1 MMDSLNKDGIN
12 LQQIQMTE
20 QSIRQLTGER
30 FYKRGYQYYQTGK
43 VYGLSYN
50 PESNSWRGLVKGTK
64 IYTVRIYFTD
74 DMKVDTTCN
83 CPAFEAHGTCKHV
96 AAVLL
101 AITQDAQSNR
111 RKFAVDRG
119 AQQAP
124 TQDTDLFA
132 KQLLHTFRD
141 KKEQTETPLVI
152 ETEYLLSLTKANK
165 NSQYALSIE
174 VKIGDKRPYVIRDI
188 RGFLKALS
196 SGDSYKVNQSFT
208 FYPSIHYFTSK
219 DQKMIEMLLTCY
231 EQERLFGNSYVLK
244 LEQPRSIYIPPSLI
258 DQLLDQLTEMDY
270 VFRHENS
277 KEYPAIAVSE
287 MNNQLQFHLDYQ
299 QSNNYTLEMTD
310 LSEYYF
316 LDSYRYVIHEH
327 HFYKITYQQKMIL
340 EKLFRVIPFQNK
352 KKQMISPNE
361 MDVFVK
367 NVMPQF
373 EQVGTLNMTERME
386 KQINTAPLQTKIFVD
401 EIDGALKAEVEYH
414 YGESVFTPYSEQGS
428 GETIVKRETHKEQE
442 IMQMLRDEAFI
453 EMNQAF
459 YLFNDDAIY
468 SFIHEGVY
476 HMENVAS
483 VFLSRSVKQ
492 MVEGID
498 QITLQS
504 NVDYRPSEGML
515 DIEFDLEGISDENVA
530 NILQALVEKKRYY
543 RIPNGALIRLES
555 DDFSSF
561 QKLQKTLDLSKK
573 QMEDGKISIPAA
585 RSFQVEEALN
595 KTDHRYSESFQ
606 QMLEQLKHPEQL
618 QFELPDQ
625 LEADIRDYQVTG
637 FQWMKALSH
646 YHLGGILADDMGL
659 GKTLQTISYI
669 LSEANDKVGHYQAL
683 VIAPA
688 SLLYNWKKEVEK
700 FAPTLTTGVI
710 IGPKQDR
717 RKLLQEHQDTNI
729 LITSYPTL
737 RKDQDLYENHL
748 FDCIILDEA
757 QAIKNHLTLTAKA
770 VRSLQAK
777 QFFALSG
784 TPIENALDELWSIF
798 YTISPGL
805 FGSKKAFS
813 NLDTD
818 YIAKITRPFI
828 LRRVKKE
835 VLDELPDKIE
845 SVQYS
850 ELTKDQKEV
859 YIGYLQRIQNELDQ
873 TIEEKGFDRGKLQI
887 LAGLTR
893 LRQICCHP
901 SLFLENYS
909 GKSGKLEQLMEL
921 TTELE
926 ANGKR
931 TLIFSQFSS
940 MLEII
945 RDALEANGQEVF
957 YLDGSTPSEQRMK
970 MVEAFNEGEKGF
982 FLISLKAGGT
992 GLNLTGADTV
1002 ILYDLWWNPAV
1013 EEQAAGRAHRI
1024 GQKNVVQVIRFI
1036 TEGTIEEKIYQ
1047 LQQRKRELV
1056 DQIIQPGETLLSK
1069 LSEEEIRE
1077 LLQFNEKQES

>member
-1 MMDSLNKDGIN
+1 M
-12 LQQIQMTE
+12 QQLQMTE

-30 FYKRGYQYYQTGK
+30 FYNRGYQYYVSGK

-50 PESNSWRGLVKGTK
+50 PESNSWRGLVKGSK
-64 IYTVRIYFTD
+64 IYTVRIKFTD
-74 DMKVDTTCN
+74 DLKINATCN
-83 CPAFEAHGTCKHV
+83 CPAYETHDTCKHV

-101 AITQDAQSNR
+101 AITKDAQSNR
-111 RKFAVDRG
+111 RKFAVD
-119 AQQAP
+119 QTTTQAP

-132 KQLLHTFRD
+132 KQLIHTFRD
-141 KKEQTETPLVI
+141 KREWNESPQPVQTEYV
-152 ETEYLLSLTKANK
+152 LSLTKANK
-165 NSQYALSIE
+165 NAQYALSIE
-174 VKIGDKRPYVIRDI
+174 MKIGDKRAYVIRDI
-188 RGFLKALS
+188 RGFLKALNS
-196 SGDSYKVNQSFT
+196 MESYKVNQSFT
-208 FYPSIHYFTSK
+208 FDPSIHYFSTR
-219 DQKMIEMLLTCY
+219 DRHMIEMLLTCY

-244 LEQPRSIYIPPSLI
+244 LDQPRSMYIPPSLI
-258 DQLLDQLTEMDY
+258 DQLLEQLVEMNY
-270 VFRHENS
+270 TFRHVTN
-277 KEYPAIAVSE
+277 KEYQSINVSE
-287 MNNQLQFHLDYQ
+287 MDNQLQFQIDYQ
-299 QSNNYTLEMTD
+299 SSNNYTLEMTD
-310 LSEYYF
+310 LSDYYF

-327 HFYKITYQQKMIL
+327 HFYKISYQQKSIL
-340 EKLFRVIPFQNK
+340 DKLFRVVPLQNK
-352 KKQMISPNE
+352 KKQAISPNE
-361 MDVFVK
+361 MELFVK

-373 EQVGTLNMTERME
+373 EQVGQLNMTEKME
-386 KQINTAPLQTKIFVD
+386 QQINTSPLQTKIYVD
-401 EIDGALKAEVEYH
+401 EIEGALKAEVEYH
-414 YGESVFTPYSEQGS
+414 YGTSIFTPFNEQET
-428 GETIVKRETHKEQE
+428 GEKIVKRETHAEYKILQ
-442 IMQMLRDEAFI
+442 QLRDEAFI
-453 EMNQAF
+453 EMNQSF
-459 YLFNDDAIY
+459 YLFNDAAIY

-476 HMENVAS
+476 VLEENADVY
-483 VFLSRSVKQ
+483 LSSSVKR
-492 MVEGID
+492 MLEGIE
-498 QITLQS
+498 QIKLQS
-504 NVDYRPSEGML
+504 NVDYQPSVGML
-515 DIEFDLEGISDENVA
+515 DISFDMEGISDEDVSH
-530 NILQALVEKKRYY
+530 ILQALIEKKRYY
-543 RIPNGALIRLES
+543 RIPNGALIHLET

-561 QKLQKTLDLSKK
+561 QRLQTTLDLSKK

-595 KTDHRYSESFQ
+595 KTDFRYSESFQ
-606 QMLEQLKHPEQL
+606 QMLEELKHPEKL
-618 QFELPDQ
+618 QFELPQ
-625 LEADIRDYQVTG
+625 ELQADVRDYQLTG

-659 GKTLQTISYI
+659 GKTLQTISYL
-669 LSEANDKVGHYQAL
+669 LSEANEKTENYQAL

-688 SLLYNWKKEVEK
+688 SLLYNWKKEIEK
-700 FAPTLTTGVI
+700 FAPTLSSCVI
-710 IGPKQDR
+710 IGPKQER
-717 RKLLQEHQDTNI
+717 RDLLEEHKDANI
-729 LITSYPTL
+729 FITSYPTL
-737 RKDQDLYENHL
+737 RKDQELYEDHL

-777 QFFALSG
+777 QFFGLSG

-813 NLDTD
+813 NLETD
-818 YIAKITRPFI
+818 YVSKITRPFI
-828 LRRVKKE
+828 LRRVKKD
-835 VLDELPDKIE
+835 VLEELPDKIE
-845 SVQYS
+845 SVRYS

-859 YIGYLQRIQNELDQ
+859 YIGYLQRIQHELDE
-873 TIEEKGFDRGKLQI
+873 TIETKGFDRGKLQI

-909 GKSGKLEQLMEL
+909 GESGKLNQLMNL
-921 TTELE
+921 TAELE
-926 ANGKR
+926 ASGKR

-957 YLDGSTPSEQRMK
+957 YLDGSTPSQERMN

-1013 EEQAAGRAHRI
+1013 EEQATGRAHRI

-1036 TEGTIEEKIYQ
+1036 TEGTIEEKIYT
-1047 LQQRKRELV
+1047 LQQKKRELV

-1069 LSEEEIRE
+1069 LSEAEIRE

>member
-1 MMDSLNKDGIN
+1 M
-12 LQQIQMTE
+12 QQIQMTE

-30 FYKRGYQYYQTGK
+30 FYKRGYQYYQSGK

-64 IYTVRIYFTD
+64 IYTVRIYFSD
-74 DMKVDTTCN
+74 DMKVDTTCT
-83 CPAFEAHGTCKHV
+83 CPAYETHGTCKHI

-111 RKFAVDRG
+111 RRFAVDRT
-119 AQQAP
+119 AHQRP
-124 TQDTDLFA
+124 VQDTDLFA

-141 KKEQTETPLVI
+141 KKGRSETPQIV

-174 VKIGDKRPYVIRDI
+174 VKIGDKRPYVIRDL
-188 RGFLKALS
+188 RGFFKS
-196 SGDSYKVNQSFT
+196 FNSGEPYKVNQSFT
-208 FYPSIHYFTSK
+208 YDPFIHYFTSN
-219 DQKMIEMLLTCY
+219 DQKMMEMLLTCY

-258 DQLLDQLTEMDY
+258 DQLLDQLVEMEY
-270 VFRHENS
+270 VFRHHTN
-277 KEYPAIAVSE
+277 KEYNAIEVSE
-287 MNNQLQFHLDYQ
+287 MEDQLQFHLDYQ
-299 QSNNYTLEMTD
+299 QPNNYTLEMTD
-310 LSEYYF
+310 LTDYYF

-327 HFYKITYQQKMIL
+327 HFYKISYQQKVIL
-340 EKLFRVIPFQNK
+340 EKLFRVVPFQNK
-352 KKQMISPNE
+352 KKQLISPNE

-386 KQINTAPLQTKIFVD
+386 RQINTAPLKTKIYID
-401 EIDGALKAEVEYH
+401 EIEGALKAEVEYQ
-414 YGESVFTPYSEQGS
+414 YGEATFTPFSDQGS
-428 GETIVKRETHKEQE
+428 GGTIVKRETHKEQD
-442 IMQMLRDEAFI
+442 ILQMLRDEAFI
-453 EMNQAF
+453 EMNQSF

-476 HMENVAS
+476 QLERTAS
-483 VFLSRSVKQ
+483 VYLSRSVKQ
-492 MVEGID
+492 MLEGID
-498 QITLQS
+498 QIKLQS
-504 NVDYRPSEGML
+504 HVDYRPSEGML
-515 DIEFDLEGISDENVA
+515 DIAFDMEGISNEDVR
-530 NILQALVEKKRYY
+530 NILQALIEKKRYY
-543 RIPNGALIRLES
+543 RIPNGALIHLES

-595 KTDHRYSESFQ
+595 KTDYRYSASFQ

-618 QFELPDQ
+618 QFQLPDQ

-659 GKTLQTISYI
+659 GKTLQTISYL
-669 LSEANDKVGHYQAL
+669 LSEANVKTDRYQAL

-688 SLLYNWKKEVEK
+688 SLLYNWKKEIEK
-700 FAPTLTTGVI
+700 FAPTLTSGVI
-710 IGPKQDR
+710 IGPKLERQ
-717 RKLLQEHQDTNI
+717 KLLQQHQDTNI

-784 TPIENALDELWSIF
+784 TPIENDLDELWSIF

-813 NLDTD
+813 DLDTN

-828 LRRVKKE
+828 LRRVKKD

-850 ELTKDQKEV
+850 ELTKEQKEV
-859 YIGYLQRIQNELDQ
+859 YIGYLQRIQNELDE
-873 TIEEKGFDRGKLQI
+873 TIQAKGFDRGKLQI

-921 TTELE
+921 TSELE

-945 RDALEANGQEVF
+945 RNTLQANGHEVF
-957 YLDGSTPSEQRMK
+957 YLDGSTPSERRMQ
-970 MVEAFNEGEKGF
+970 MVEAFNAGERGF
-982 FLISLKAGGT
+982 FLISLRAGGT

-1047 LQQRKRELV
+1047 LQQKKRELV